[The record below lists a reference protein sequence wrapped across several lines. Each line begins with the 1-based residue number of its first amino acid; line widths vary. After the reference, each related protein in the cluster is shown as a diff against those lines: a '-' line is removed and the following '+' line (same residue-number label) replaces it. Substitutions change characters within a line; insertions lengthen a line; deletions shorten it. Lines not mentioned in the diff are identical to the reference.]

1 LASFRFPMHQST
13 RPPNLKFAR
22 PTPMWRLPYF
32 LRLNKFR
39 SGNSQWFK
47 LVLTFDVVELGS
59 GVQISH
65 LARGGIEVTE
75 RLAQPDFPTPTE
87 LSAAKSEV

>member
-1 LASFRFPMHQST
+1 
-13 RPPNLKFAR
+13 
-22 PTPMWRLPYF
+22 MWRLPYF

-39 SGNSQWFK
+39 SGSSQWFK
-47 LVLTFDVVELGS
+47 LVLTSDVVELGS
-59 GVQISH
+59 SVQISH

-75 RLAQPDFPTPTE
+75 WLAQPDLPTPTE